1 MNILT
6 CLNNYP
12 NYLRGVRDS
21 TDNTIKSYM
30 YDARQYINFFANQI
44 DSSLEAFDITPK
56 LIRDYSIYLR
66 EVIKNNEATIER
78 RLHGVSSFW
87 LYLHH
92 QYDFSIPVPLKY
104 CGVQKRKKRKP
115 TSPLKKDNFKKILE
129 VIENEVSKIK

>member
-78 RLHGVSSFW
+78 R
-87 LYLHH
+87 
-92 QYDFSIPVPLKY
+92 
-104 CGVQKRKKRKP
+104 
-115 TSPLKKDNFKKILE
+115 
-129 VIENEVSKIK
+129 